1 MTNCKTQEHRKY
13 RFSRVKDDESFAN
26 FTFSSDKVN
35 SVINKEDLYKLVK
48 NLLENATKKV
58 LYG

>member
-1 MTNCKTQEHRKY
+1 MEVGHQIFGY
-13 RFSRVKDDESFAN
+13 FLN
-26 FTFSSDKVN
+26 FPSSDKVN